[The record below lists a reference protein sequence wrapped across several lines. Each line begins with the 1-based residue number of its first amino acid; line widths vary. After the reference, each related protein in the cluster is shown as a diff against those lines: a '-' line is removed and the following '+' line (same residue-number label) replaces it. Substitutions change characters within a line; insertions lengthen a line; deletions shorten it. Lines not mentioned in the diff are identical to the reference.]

1 MLLHNACLA
10 IKIDFNWRE
19 SGLKL
24 KQHLQDLCSC
34 FNLDHVVF
42 ILDDNSEIG
51 AQVWSNI
58 DT

>member
-24 KQHLQDLCSC
+24 KQHLQDLCSV
-34 FNLDHVVF
+34 FNLDHG
-42 ILDDNSEIG
+42 IYIR
-51 AQVWSNI
+51 
-58 DT
+58 